1 MKNKSYIINRLTVL
15 LISILITSTL
25 SANTGQSIKTKS
37 TTNLNNSISSA
48 IEYFKVMEIN
58 KKLYFKFL
66 IVENKDNVAY
76 VLESSE
82 NGTDY
87 SSIQIKEGFKSPNKT
102 PLLYCYSEKL
112 IDNTSYRIKR
122 VSFDGLIN
130 YSGSITI
137 NKDHQSKKWIH
148 CLNDGFSKKYSILDI
163 QTCNYK
169 NIDNKALEMKSID
182 IVSNISIYPNPNN
195 GLVNINFG
203 NLKNISIKV
212 LNIYGQLVFQE
223 NNISDDSYQFE
234 LNEMPGIYFIDIDI
248 HNQHQIFTLD
258 KK

>member
-1 MKNKSYIINRLTVL
+1 MLHVINRLSAL
-15 LISILITSTL
+15 IISIIITSTL

-37 TTNLNNSISSA
+37 TTNLNNSISCT

-58 KKLYFKFL
+58 GKLYFKYL
-66 IVENKDNVAY
+66 ILENKDNVAY

-82 NGTDY
+82 NGNEY
-87 SSIQIKEGFKSPNKT
+87 NFIQIKEGVKSPNKN
-102 PLLYCYSEKL
+102 PLLYCFSEKL
-112 IDNTSYRIKR
+112 IENTSYRVKR
-122 VSFDGLIN
+122 ISFDGLIN

-148 CLNDGFSKKYSILDI
+148 CLNDGFSKIASNLDT

-169 NIDNKALEMKSID
+169 NIDNIALEMKSID

-203 NLKNISIKV
+203 NLKNISIRV

-223 NNISDDSYQFE
+223 NNINNDSYQFE
-234 LNEMPGIYFIDIDI
+234 LNEIPGIYFLDIDI
-248 HNQHQIFTLD
+248 HNHHQRFTLV